1 MKTGFA
7 VLLAAA
13 LIILLMLFFF
23 AGDRGHMWGHE
34 GRMDFGH
41 GSGYMWIL
49 FLIIIAIE
57 VYLLIESQRSK
68 TESDKETPLEIS
80 KKRFARGE
88 ITKEEFEEI
97 KRKLEE

>member
-1 MKTGFA
+1 MKTGLA
-7 VLLAAA
+7 ALLAVA
-13 LIILLMLFFF
+13 LIILLMVFFF
-23 AGDRGHMWGHE
+23 AGDQGHMWGSE

-49 FLIIIAIE
+49 LLIIIAIA
-57 VYLLIESQRSK
+57 VYLVIESQKSR
-68 TESDKETPLEIS
+68 TDGVKETPLEIL
-80 KKRFARGE
+80 KTRFARGE